1 MNGNNRPKT
10 PFCRVLSQFDRNRP
24 CRRCFHVFYI
34 ALTSAGS
41 PEHPLTDLLGML
53 LIYPLGLLLIVFHP
67 IGWVYWTGYLC
78 LMFFR
83 RRELLV
89 VPWIASLLM
98 GIKWPK
104 MFWALMGI

>member
-1 MNGNNRPKT
+1 MET
-10 PFCRVLSQFDRNRP
+10 IDRNRLSAE
-24 CRRCFHVFYI
+24 CFLSSIATGLVAVVFTVFYI

-41 PEHPLTDLLGML
+41 PEHPLTDPLGML

-67 IGWVYWTGYLC
+67 IGWAYWTGYLC

-98 GIKWPK
+98 GVKWPK